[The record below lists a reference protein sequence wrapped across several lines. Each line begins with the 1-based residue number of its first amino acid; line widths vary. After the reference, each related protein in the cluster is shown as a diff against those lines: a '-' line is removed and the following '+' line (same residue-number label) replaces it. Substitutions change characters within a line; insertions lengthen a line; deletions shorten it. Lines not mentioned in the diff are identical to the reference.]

1 MRNDCMEYRCG
12 HIPAMPISHNV
23 NNTSG
28 MVRSMIFRWFALHK
42 VYRSKSQIPLCHDCS
57 YIRHTD

>member
-1 MRNDCMEYRCG
+1 MRNDRLAYRCG

-28 MVRSMIFRWFALHK
+28 MVRSMIVRWFALHK
-42 VYRSKSQIPLCHDCS
+42 VYRSKSAQISPVS
-57 YIRHTD
+57 